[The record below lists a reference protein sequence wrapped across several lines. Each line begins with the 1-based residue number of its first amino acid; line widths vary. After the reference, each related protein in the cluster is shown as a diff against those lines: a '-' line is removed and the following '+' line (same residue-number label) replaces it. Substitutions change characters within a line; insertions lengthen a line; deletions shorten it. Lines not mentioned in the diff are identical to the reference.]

1 MSVCTAGVCN
11 ARAAAMITDATA
23 TKASQNILRAFL
35 ITPNVL
41 IVQLAKIVK
50 ISEKIRI
57 FAAGYAKHIICLHC
71 HATLTIAYV
80 IARKDK
86 VLTWQSV

>member
-1 MSVCTAGVCN
+1 LK
-11 ARAAAMITDATA
+11 R
-23 TKASQNILRAFL
+23 FL
-35 ITPNVL
+35 YSLDDL

-71 HATLTIAYV
+71 HCEEGRCPDVAICLIETFHNHGRNHTRNRI
-80 IARKDK
+80 IM
-86 VLTWQSV
+86 

>member
-1 MSVCTAGVCN
+1 
-11 ARAAAMITDATA
+11 MITDATA

-57 FAAGYAKHIICLHC
+57 FAAGYAKHIICPCPIKALYYGRHN
-71 HATLTIAYV
+71 
-80 IARKDK
+80 
-86 VLTWQSV
+86 TWN